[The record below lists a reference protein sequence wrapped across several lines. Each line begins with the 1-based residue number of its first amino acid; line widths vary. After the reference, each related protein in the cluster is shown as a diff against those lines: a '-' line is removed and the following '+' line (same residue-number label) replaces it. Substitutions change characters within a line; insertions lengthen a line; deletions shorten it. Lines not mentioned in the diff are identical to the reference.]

1 MTRPQKLFKFDAPED
16 GDDYNILV
24 AKYEIE
30 NEETFHMKNLYK
42 LIHDWL
48 DEEGFKDIYYSAEN
62 IPEIFYLERILGS
75 GSKEHRIWWRSL
87 KNPQKSKY
95 YRYFIKINFMTLNM
109 KSMEVMHQGHK
120 MKTDRG
126 DCVIRI
132 WAYLQLD
139 YNRDWHGEGM
149 RPSGYKK
156 FLDKLF
162 RNRIYK
168 AQIEAY
174 KVDLY
179 KVAYR
184 LQSVIK
190 QYLQLKTL
198 YEMPRPFQPEKGI

>member
-1 MTRPQKLFKFDAPED
+1 MALFKFDAPEK

-24 AKYEIE
+24 SYYEIE

-48 DEEGFKDIYYSAEN
+48 EEEGFRDIYGDTVN
-62 IPEIFYLERILGS
+62 PEIFYLERMLGT
-75 GSKEHRIWWRSL
+75 GAKEHRIWWRCL
-87 KNPQKSKY
+87 KTPQKSGY
-95 YRYFIKINFMTLNM
+95 YRYFLKINFMTLNM
-109 KSMEVMHQGHK
+109 KSIEVMHQGHK

-132 WAYLQLD
+132 WSYLQLD
-139 YNRDWHGEGM
+139 YDRKWRGDAKELT
-149 RPSGYKK
+149 GYKR
-156 FLDKLF
+156 FFDKLF

-174 KVDLY
+174 KVDFY
-179 KVAYR
+179 KTAYR

-190 QYLQLKTL
+190 QYLKLKTL
-198 YEMPRPFQPEKGI
+198 YEMPRPFQPERGI